1 MVTFTDVVRQSIDL
15 ITGTLAEK
23 KFNWD
28 SCRGSDGEL
37 LPGAVPLKKEYGDFR
52 RFTTLSLAS
61 YFLSFLIL
69 FFQKKG
75 PVSSADI
82 LAVERMDELLAYL
95 TDIFRREDPHYPP
108 PAPPAPATTAEFL
121 NQWLTGEAPFSA
133 RRAKDNIILDLL
145 LLCDRQH
152 STRLSSR
159 VMNDIRYLVYGLA
172 TMDDKLTFQE
182 KQLLDFLEKEA
193 EKVKKAIGDDTVF
206 DIDSYGASLA
216 GQDAEQLLAE
226 AQKELGELVGLDGIK
241 HEVKRLEAFLK
252 IRKIRETMGL
262 AVADVTLH
270 FVFKGN
276 PGTGKTTVARILGKI
291 FKGLG
296 FLGKGE
302 VVETDRSGLVAEYL
316 GQTAVKTKAVAE
328 SALDSILFID
338 EAYGLSRSQGS
349 GGDNYGREA
358 IETLLKFMEDNRKR
372 LVVVVAG
379 YPALMDEFID
389 TNPGLKSRFTRYLDF
404 VDFTPTELCRITQL
418 FLKKAQYCFTRQG
431 MAALCHILTKAY
443 DQRSEG
449 FGNARFARNL
459 FEETLQNQA
468 MRLTK
473 ALAEP
478 AKDALMTLEFAD
490 LPTKLEEISF
500 SLDEPVPDSPLC
512 AECCG
517 GGTSCPPEK
526 GKNIMEHVVG
536 GSKVGEWLDRC
547 PLLSE
552 IMACREVT
560 WFTPQASGK
569 MDVPADPGP
578 SPADID
584 EAEGRLDRFR
594 PFIAQAF
601 PETANAGGLIE
612 SPLRPIPLMQMALGQ
627 EHQVK
632 MPGRLLLKCD
642 NLLPISGSIK
652 ARGGIHEVLKY
663 AEQVARTNNLLQPG
677 DDYSVLLRDTA
688 RVVFARHRIAVGST
702 GNLGLSIGICGA
714 RFGFQVTVHM
724 SAEARQ
730 WKKELLRQHG
740 VLVVEHPGDYSQ
752 AVAKGRKQA
761 EGDALCHFIDDENSV
776 DLFLGYAVAARRVRQ
791 QLVDLAIPVDH
802 GHPLFVYLPCGVGGG
817 PGGIAFCL
825 KQIYGENVH
834 CFFAEPTHSPC
845 MLIGLCTGLHDGV
858 SVQDFGLDGV
868 TAADGLAVG
877 RPSGFVGKIVAPL
890 IDGIFTV
897 DDATLFRLL
906 TLLTDSEN
914 IRMEPSALAGMAGP
928 LRIAA
933 ADGYQ
938 RDLDLPTKM
947 ADATHLVW
955 GTGGRMVPDDEMKTY
970 YDKGKRSIC
979 QEE

>member
-15 ITGTLAEK
+15 VTGTLAEK

-28 SCRGSDGEL
+28 SCHGSDGEL
-37 LPGAVPLKKEYGDFR
+37 LSGAVLLKKEYGDFR
-52 RFTTLSLAS
+52 RFATLSLAS
-61 YFLSFLIL
+61 YFLSFLVL

-95 TDIFRREDPHYPP
+95 ADIFRREDPHYPP
-108 PAPPAPATTAEFL
+108 PVPPAPATTAEFL

-133 RRAKDNIILDLL
+133 RRAKDNVILDLL
-145 LLCDRQH
+145 LLCDRQQ

-193 EKVKKAIGDDTVF
+193 GKVKKAIGDDTVF

-216 GQDAEQLLAE
+216 GQDAEHLLEE
-226 AQKELGELVGLDGIK
+226 AQQELDQLIGLDGIK

-252 IRKIRETMGL
+252 IRKMRETIGL

-302 VVETDRSGLVAEYL
+302 VVETDRSGLIAEYL

-349 GGDNYGREA
+349 GGGDNYGREA

-389 TNPGLKSRFTRYLDF
+389 SNPGLKSRFTRYLDF

-418 FLKKAQYCFTRQG
+418 FMKKAQYRFTPEG

-443 DQRSEG
+443 EQRNEG

-468 MRLTK
+468 MRLMK
-473 ALAEP
+473 ASAEL
-478 AKDALMTLEFAD
+478 AKDALMTLERAD
-490 LPTKLEEISF
+490 LPTKLAEISF
-500 SLDEPVPDSPLC
+500 SLDHLPSDSPLC
-512 AECCG
+512 TACCG

-526 GKNIMEHVVG
+526 RTNIMEHSVG
-536 GSKVGEWLDRC
+536 GIKVGEWLNRC
-547 PLLSE
+547 PMLGE

-560 WFTPQASGK
+560 WFTPQALAEN
-569 MDVPADPGP
+569 DVLAGTGP
-578 SPADID
+578 KPADID
-584 EAEGRLDRFR
+584 EAEARLDRFR
-594 PFIAQAF
+594 PFIVRAF
-601 PETANAGGLIE
+601 PETADTGGLIE
-612 SPLRPIPLMQMALGQ
+612 SPLRPIPLMQIALGQ
-627 EHQVK
+627 EYK
-632 MPGRLLLKCD
+632 GELPGRLLLKCD
-642 NLLPISGSIK
+642 NNLPIAGSIK
-652 ARGGIHEVLKY
+652 ARGGIYEVLKY
-663 AEQVARTNNLLQPG
+663 AEQVAQTNHLLQPG
-677 DDYSVLLRDTA
+677 DDYSVLLSDTA
-688 RVVFARHRIAVGST
+688 REVFARHRIAVGST
-702 GNLGLSIGICGA
+702 GNLGLAIGIGGA
-714 RFGFQVTVHM
+714 RFGFPVTVHM

-752 AVAKGRKQA
+752 AVAEGRKQA
-761 EGDALCHFIDDENSV
+761 ASDPLCHFIDDENSV

-791 QLVDLAIPVDH
+791 QLVDLAIAVD
-802 GHPLFVYLPCGVGGG
+802 GDHPLFVYLPCGVGGG
-817 PGGIAFCL
+817 PGGIAFGL

-845 MLIGLCTGLHDGV
+845 MLIGLYTGLHDGV
-858 SVQDFGLDGV
+858 SVQDFGLDGL

-890 IDGIFTV
+890 LDGIFTV

-906 TLLTDSEN
+906 ALLADSEN
-914 IRMEPSALAGMAGP
+914 IRMEPSALAGMVGP
-928 LRIAA
+928 LRIVTAN
-933 ADGYQ
+933 DYQ
-938 RDLDLPTKM
+938 RSLGLASKM

-955 GTGGRMVPDDEMKTY
+955 GTGGGMVPDNEMKTY
-970 YDKGKRSIC
+970 NLDTV
-979 QEE
+979 